1 MSIKTIRIFFLFFF
15 LKYPLLWWHCSP
27 PAGRYLAC
35 ISLLICRTYESVSWF
50 RPQMFQFFFSSLI
63 WEKQKKIQHYSHS
76 LPPPLSVPAGTQR
89 HCGKGEAGSVARSL
103 HDEWK
108 SRKGVRG
115 KNKFALPKGQG
126 MLKCGNLGKSRSGNN
141 LWRQAAVKR
150 VWRNKGALW
159 RRISD
164 LTLQVS
170 TCLYTPARCL
180 FGGNITRS
188 TPPLILHEL
197 QHLPGHY

>member
-1 MSIKTIRIFFLFFF
+1 MTLLPPCRRLSCMHFLINLSNLWICF
-15 LKYPLLWWHCSP
+15 LVSSP
-27 PAGRYLAC
+27 NVPG
-35 ISLLICRTYESVSWF
+35 F
-50 RPQMFQFFFSSLI
+50 FFFSHLGETTENSTL
-63 WEKQKKIQHYSHS
+63 QP

-126 MLKCGNLGKSRSGNN
+126 KLKCGNLGKSRSGNN

-170 TCLYTPARCL
+170 TCLYTPVRCL

>member
-1 MSIKTIRIFFLFFF
+1 MNLFPGFVPKCSSFFF
-15 LKYPLLWWHCSP
+15 LLSFGRNKRKFNTTATP
-27 PAGRYLAC
+27 PPR
-35 ISLLICRTYESVSWF
+35 
-50 RPQMFQFFFSSLI
+50 
-63 WEKQKKIQHYSHS
+63 
-76 LPPPLSVPAGTQR
+76 PPLSVPAGTQR